1 MTPQATSGRSAPAI
15 LPKSALQ
22 NLVEELQRAGHTVIA
37 PVLNEQ
43 VIQLRPIQNV
53 HQIAHGLNDEQD
65 GGRYRLVPGE
75 PELFFKYV
83 VGPDSG
89 KRFFFPPHQDLFSL
103 RVEDDAFM
111 LTKAPPQAPKLALL
125 GLRPCDLAAI
135 KLQDRVFGITREQET
150 YRCESE
156 TYYREVREQS
166 FLIAI
171 NCTHPSGTCFCV
183 SMGTGPQARE
193 GFDLAMTEL
202 REGFVVHI
210 GSQRGQM
217 LASKL
222 PLHPPSPAELELEEL
237 KLQQATEHMGRR
249 LETEG
254 MLPLLR
260 NNVRHPHWE
269 DVARRCLGCGNCTMV
284 CPTCFCSTV
293 TDTNDI
299 ASGEVTRTRQW
310 DSCFTHQFS
319 YTTGGTVRNTIRG
332 RYRHWL
338 LHKLCTWQE
347 QFEAYG
353 CVGCG
358 RCITWCPVGID
369 LTAEVETL
377 RQGNVISVEAAGR
390 FLESEVRSW

>member
-1 MTPQATSGRSAPAI
+1 
-15 LPKSALQ
+15 
-22 NLVEELQRAGHTVIA
+22 
-37 PVLNEQ
+37 
-43 VIQLRPIQNV
+43 
-53 HQIAHGLNDEQD
+53 
-65 GGRYRLVPGE
+65 
-75 PELFFKYV
+75 
-83 VGPDSG
+83 
-89 KRFFFPPHQDLFSL
+89 
-103 RVEDDAFM
+103 
-111 LTKAPPQAPKLALL
+111 
-125 GLRPCDLAAI
+125 
-135 KLQDRVFGITREQET
+135 
-150 YRCESE
+150 
-156 TYYREVREQS
+156 
-166 FLIAI
+166 
-171 NCTHPSGTCFCV
+171 
-183 SMGTGPQARE
+183 
-193 GFDLAMTEL
+193 
-202 REGFVVHI
+202 
-210 GSQRGQM
+210 
-217 LASKL
+217 
-222 PLHPPSPAELELEEL
+222 
-237 KLQQATEHMGRR
+237 MGRR